1 MLSTLIHSLC
11 LNARQPRKVLNG
23 SQKFSKNFHRKILSN
38 LLMVSDVSL
47 VMQSDSKNYVSVQD
61 DEITE
66 LVHTIKSAR
75 AWHLKNLRLHR
86 HLTNCYR
93 KLLLNLMRSRGNKTH
108 CLRCGPSL
116 SVLLY
121 LPTQKSKKIRKKWV
135 CLTPLHTLAALAKIE
150 RLPKTTRPIEKS
162 RFFAANK
169 KYRQY

>member
-1 MLSTLIHSLC
+1 MS
-11 LNARQPRKVLNG
+11 G

-38 LLMVSDVSL
+38 LLMVFDVSL

-61 DEITE
+61 DKITE

-93 KLLLNLMRSRGNKTH
+93 KLLLNLTRSRGNKTH

-121 LPTQKSKKIRKKWV
+121 LPTQKSKKSEKNGFAWRHCIHWLRSQNW
-135 CLTPLHTLAALAKIE
+135 AAAKNNPPYWKI
-150 RLPKTTRPIEKS
+150 TIS